1 MSSKASSRWLAVT
14 EMCSLEARFSRTWN
28 RTIQPSTSLGIADAV
43 RLTVLEYGLA
53 AAVRLEISLLSWLL
67 EIDWLPT
74 VAAAP
79 IWTGAHPAISPPK
92 AAAARAALTAV
103 AVLIGV
109 RRTATSL
116 PTPSQLVRPVR
127 RTAH

>member
-1 MSSKASSRWLAVT
+1 MSSRAWSRWLSVT

-53 AAVRLEISLLSWLL
+53 ALVRLEISLLSWLL

-74 VAAAP
+74 GAAAP
-79 IWTGAHPAISPPK
+79 IWTGPHPAISPPK
-92 AAAARAALTAV
+92 AAAARPALTAV

-116 PTPSQLVRPVR
+116 LTPLLSR
-127 RTAH
+127 